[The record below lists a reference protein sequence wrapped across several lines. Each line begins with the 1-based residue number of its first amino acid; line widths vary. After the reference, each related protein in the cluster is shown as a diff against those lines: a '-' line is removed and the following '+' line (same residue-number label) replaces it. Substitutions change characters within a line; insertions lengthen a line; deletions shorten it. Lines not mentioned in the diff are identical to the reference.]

1 MARKSLHHLWPIV
14 WPSSSNTR
22 ICVDHF
28 LPKWLIIVLATGL
41 IGSCAVNVKQTARLF
56 TMIKDH
62 NHIISLPIT
71 SFVVAIICSLFMI
84 STIAL
89 NIKISIHCHCH
100 ENLGGNLFHSEVG
113 QHFIKSLPWKT
124 FTCRGQLS
132 LLHSEIWQ
140 PPDLPLL
147 TPRCLCPDL
156 LQVAVKKSLMI
167 RQIFVFVV
175 FSVGITLTKTV
186 SYGKHL

>member
-1 MARKSLHHLWPIV
+1 MLYEMARKGLHHLWPIV

-100 ENLGGNLFHSEVG
+100 GNLGGNLFLFHSEVG
-113 QHFIKSLPWKT
+113 QHFYQMIAMKNFYLQGATWSSAQWDLATSRFASPRSKMPLSGSSPSCYTKVSWSGKFLFSLSS
-124 FTCRGQLS
+124 QL
-132 LLHSEIWQ
+132 
-140 PPDLPLL
+140 
-147 TPRCLCPDL
+147 
-156 LQVAVKKSLMI
+156 A
-167 RQIFVFVV
+167 
-175 FSVGITLTKTV
+175 
-186 SYGKHL
+186 